1 MANIVDAFN
10 DSLTEN
16 MAYAKIAV
24 YAIPVYIIANMFV
37 VGKTE
42 ALPFFAPIAGLL
54 FLALLTKGV
63 NNVRMNRA
71 EILSFN
77 FIELGWVLLKS
88 MIVLIPQC
96 LIFGA
101 IGYNLAT
108 KVTIPIDLPHVPL
121 IYSILVWSIIFSI
134 VLTSYLSFAKYL
146 KISQG
151 YNYKVIFESCI
162 DVLISFLFF
171 IPQLVLTN
179 VILVGPVAYV
189 FSVFIPDFVNHWG
202 FVAYCSM
209 AFVVN
214 ISILANYMAQTAFE
228 QIKGNN
234 EEYDDNMQIN
244 VIDDASIRMNGQ

>member
-16 MAYAKIAV
+16 MAYVKIAV

-37 VGKTE
+37 IGKTD
-42 ALPFFAPIAGLL
+42 ALPFIAPIAILL
-54 FLALLTKGV
+54 FLALLTQGI
-63 NNVRMNRA
+63 NNVRMNRR

-77 FIELGWVLLKS
+77 PLQLANALLKAI
-88 MIVLIPQC
+88 IVIAPQI

-101 IGYNLAT
+101 IGYNLTT
-108 KVTIPIDLPHVPL
+108 KVTIPIDLPQVPL

-146 KISQG
+146 KIKEG
-151 YNYKVIFESCI
+151 FNYKVIFEACI

-171 IPQLVLTN
+171 IPQLALAN

-189 FSVFIPDFVNHWG
+189 FSVFNPNFMNHWG

-214 ISILANYMAQTAFE
+214 ISILANYLAQASYE

-234 EEYDDNMQIN
+234 EEYDENVQIN
-244 VIDDASIRMNGQ
+244 VIDDAATRMNGQ

>member
-16 MAYAKIAV
+16 MAYVKIAI

-37 VGKTE
+37 IGKTD

-54 FLALLTKGV
+54 FLALLTQGI
-63 NNVRMNRA
+63 NNVRMNRR

-77 FIELGWVLLKS
+77 PLQLGKALIKALIVLLPN
-88 MIVLIPQC
+88 ILV
-96 LIFGA
+96 FGA
-101 IGYNLAT
+101 IGYNLTT
-108 KVTIPIDLPHVPL
+108 KVTIPIDLPQVPL
-121 IYSILVWSIIFSI
+121 IYSILVWSIVFSI
-134 VLTSYLSFAKYL
+134 ILTSYLSFAKYL
-146 KISQG
+146 RIKQG
-151 YNYKVIFESCI
+151 FNYKAIFEACI

-171 IPQLVLTN
+171 IPQLALAN
-179 VILVGPVAYV
+179 VILIGPVAYV
-189 FSVFIPDFVNHWG
+189 FSVFNPNFMNHWG

-214 ISILANYMAQTAFE
+214 ISILANYLAQASYE

-234 EEYDDNMQIN
+234 EEYDENVQIN
-244 VIDDASIRMNGQ
+244 VIDDAATRMNGQ

>member
-37 VGKTE
+37 IGKTD
-42 ALPFFAPIAGLL
+42 AIPFIAPFVGLL

-63 NNVRMNRA
+63 NNVRLNKS

-77 FIELGWVLLKS
+77 PLDLAKALLKS
-88 MIVLIPQC
+88 LIVLIPQC

-101 IGYNLAT
+101 IGYNLTT
-108 KVTIPIDLPHVPL
+108 KVTIPIDLPQVPM
-121 IYSILVWSIIFSI
+121 IYSIVIWSIVFSI
-134 VLTSYLSFAKYL
+134 ILTSYLSFAKYL
-146 KISQG
+146 KIQQG

-162 DVLISFLFF
+162 DVLISFFF
-171 IPQLVLTN
+171 FLIQLALVN
-179 VILVGPVAYV
+179 VVLVGPVAYV
-189 FSVFIPDFVNHWG
+189 FSVFNPNFANHWG

-214 ISILANYMAQTAFE
+214 ISILANYLAQTSYE

-234 EEYDDNMQIN
+234 EEYDENIQIN
-244 VIDDASIRMNGQ
+244 VIDDAATRMNGR